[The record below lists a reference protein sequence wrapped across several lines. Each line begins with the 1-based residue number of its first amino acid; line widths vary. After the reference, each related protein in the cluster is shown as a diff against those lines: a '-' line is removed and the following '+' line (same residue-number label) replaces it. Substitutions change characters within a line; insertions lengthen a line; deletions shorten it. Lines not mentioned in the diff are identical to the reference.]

1 MTPAI
6 RTELRQR
13 RAGRSDAMKKQA
25 VMALLAT
32 TGLAA
37 ACSFLG
43 HQAFQQPIVH
53 LQSVQVAGVGLTGGS
68 LNVQLSVY
76 NPNHYR
82 LDATQLN
89 YRVLLNSDSVQ
100 LATGT
105 VNNQFTVK
113 DNDSTVVNIPVDFTY
128 AGVGAATRSLLN
140 TGVVTYHVVGDIRVG
155 STVGS
160 FTVPYSQVGRF
171 TTTGVAR

>member
-1 MTPAI
+1 
-6 RTELRQR
+6 
-13 RAGRSDAMKKQA
+13 MKKGVVA
-25 VMALLAT
+25 ALLAT

-53 LQSVQVAGVGLTGGS
+53 LQKVEVAGIGITGGS
-68 LNVQLSVY
+68 LNVELSVF

-82 LDATQLN
+82 LDATQLR
-89 YRVLLNSDSVQ
+89 YRVMLNSDSVQ

-105 VNNQFTVK
+105 LNNQFTVN
-113 DNDSTVVNIPVDFTY
+113 DNDSTVVKIPVDFTY
-128 AGVGAATRSLLN
+128 AGVGAAARSLLN
-140 TGVVTYHVVGDIRVG
+140 TGVVTYHVLGDITVG

-160 FTVPYSQVGRF
+160 YTVPYSQTGRF